1 MPWLRAG
8 TVAVTNTSQMVTG
21 TNTDFVSNV
30 RIGDAFIGPD
40 GRSYEVSNVA
50 SPTVLAIIPV
60 YQGPTVSGAAYSIMP
75 VQGYQKDLADQVRGI
90 VNAYGAKLATLGT
103 TGNYDVLPIFKGGTG
118 GATLVDA
125 KSSLGILDVQTVARG
140 GTGATDVAGARTALG
155 ILDVQTVA
163 RGGTGSTDVAG
174 ARTALGAAKS
184 GVNNDI
190 TQLTGV
196 TVALTVAQGGTGGDS
211 AATGR
216 AGLGLGSAAIT
227 NVGTA
232 AGNVMPVGAGGWLGP
247 SIIGDGNAN
256 NAKTTGLYGLSNA
269 LNAPFTAVQLFTS
282 DWGVDTR
289 WQAQL
294 ALGVSQNKAYF
305 RSILK
310 DQSSTTTWAEFYH
323 TSNTTRGSGGAL
335 SAASPIVRI
344 ASVAASQRLDL
355 QEQTFEAAG
364 DWGVANSEARGVS
377 VERLGIGE
385 YRIAGSLGLALEGWR
400 TLDPCSPD
408 GGRKLGI
415 TESEQ
420 SADGTV
426 TIHLFK
432 ERWGLTEDGE
442 MVPGKGA
449 RFDVPL
455 NSWIDVRLEMP
466 APDLLAVTNKE

>member
-1 MPWLRAG
+1 MSWLRAG
-8 TVAVTNTSQMVTG
+8 TVTVINSSQTVTG
-21 TNTDFVSNV
+21 TNADFVTNV
-30 RIGDAFIGPD
+30 RVGDAFIGPD

-50 SPTVLAIIPV
+50 SATVLAIIPV
-60 YQGPTVSGAAYSIMP
+60 YQGPTVSGATYSIMP

-103 TGNYDVLPIFKGGTG
+103 TGNYEILPISKGGTG
-118 GATLVDA
+118 GATLTDA
-125 KSSLGILDVQTVARG
+125 KSNFGVLDVQTVARG
-140 GTGATDVAGARTALG
+140 GTGA
-155 ILDVQTVA
+155 
-163 RGGTGSTDVAG
+163 TDVAG

-196 TVALTVAQGGTGGDS
+196 TVAMAVAQGGTGGTS
-211 AATGR
+211 AATAR
-216 AGLGLGSAAIT
+216 ANLELGTAAIT

-232 AGNVMPVGAGGWLGP
+232 PGNVMPVGAGGWLGP
-247 SIIGDGNAN
+247 SLPGDGNAN
-256 NAKTTGLYGLSNA
+256 NAKTTGLYGLNNA
-269 LNAPFTAVQLFTS
+269 LNAPFTAIQLFTS

-310 DQSSTTTWAEFYH
+310 DQSSATSWAEFYH
-323 TSNTTRGSGGAL
+323 TGNTTRGSGGAL

-385 YRIAGSLGLALEGWR
+385 YRITGSLGLALEGWR

-426 TIHLFK
+426 TVHLYK
-432 ERWGLTEDGE
+432 ERWALTEDGE
-442 MVPGKGA
+442 MVLGKGA

-466 APDLLAVTNKE
+466 APDALVVTNKE

>member
-1 MPWLRAG
+1 LLTTSRTAQCGFLLEKIKDDTMPWLRAG

-103 TGNYDVLPIFKGGTG
+103 TGNYDVLPISKGGTG
-118 GATLVDA
+118 GATLTDA
-125 KSSLGILDVQTVARG
+125 KSNLGVLDVQTVARG
-140 GTGATDVAGARTALG
+140 GTGA
-155 ILDVQTVA
+155 
-163 RGGTGSTDVAG
+163 TDVAG

-196 TVALTVAQGGTGGDS
+196 TVALSVAQGGTGGTS
-211 AATGR
+211 AAAAR
-216 AGLGLGSAAIT
+216 ASLELGTAAIT

-232 AGNVMPVGAGGWLGP
+232 VGNVMPVGAGGWLGP
-247 SIIGDGNAN
+247 SLTSDGNAN
-256 NAKTTGLYGLSNA
+256 NAKTTGLYGLNNA
-269 LNAPFTAVQLFTS
+269 LNAPFTAIQLFTS

-310 DQSSTTTWAEFYH
+310 DQSSATSWAEFYH

-355 QEQTFEAAG
+355 QEQTFESVG
-364 DWGVANSEARGVS
+364 DWGVANSEARGVT